1 VITQAQQNHRVERA
15 WVDYYL
21 RTLPA
26 DARANQV
33 IESHRAFYAG
43 ARAALK
49 ILKGAAFLSEREP
62 SEADLESIDLLERE
76 LTAFERDV
84 KAGAA

>member
-1 VITQAQQNHRVERA
+1 MPKSGKHIERA
-15 WVDYYL
+15 WLDYYL
-21 RTLPA
+21 KTLHA

-49 ILKGAAFLSEREP
+49 IMKGVAFLSDREP
-62 SEADLESIDLLERE
+62 SDTDLESIDQIERE

>member
-1 VITQAQQNHRVERA
+1 MITAAQQNHRVERA
-15 WVDYYL
+15 WVDYFL
-21 RTLPA
+21 TTLPA
-26 DARANQV
+26 DARKNQV

-49 ILKGAAFLSEREP
+49 ILKGAAFLSDREP
-62 SEADLESIDLLERE
+62 SETDLESIDQMERE
-76 LTAFERDV
+76 LAAFERDV